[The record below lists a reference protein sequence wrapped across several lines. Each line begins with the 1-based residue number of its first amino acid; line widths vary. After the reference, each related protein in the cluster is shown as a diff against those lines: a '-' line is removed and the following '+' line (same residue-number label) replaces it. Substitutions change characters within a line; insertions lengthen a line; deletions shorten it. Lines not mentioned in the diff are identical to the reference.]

1 MTGAEY
7 LSCIPSI
14 GRNVMFIFS
23 QNEEEIPITSLLY
36 REAKPVL
43 TKGMKI
49 VSLKGEGMNIN
60 YQYKEINEF
69 SFA

>member
-1 MTGAEY
+1 
-7 LSCIPSI
+7 
-14 GRNVMFIFS
+14 MFIFS

-60 YQYKEINEF
+60 SQYKDINEF
-69 SFA
+69 SFACI